1 MTAGDST
8 TAAAAATPSSRF
20 TARGRWGC
28 LMYHS
33 VPASAN
39 GADYFAVPRS
49 EFAAQL
55 DILRALGCRGA
66 SLEEVLR
73 SPTSSDGATPVA
85 ITFDDGY
92 ADNFS
97 EALPE
102 LAARGMSATV
112 FVVTSRVGTSGYMT
126 WDELRAMKNAG
137 ISIQSHTHTHPFL
150 STLPPDDARAELE
163 TARQLL
169 DRELGQST
177 TTVALPN
184 GDAPRGWGRADF
196 ASAGMEWVA
205 TSSFGPNDG
214 RGWRVRRYTVRR
226 GTTRAEFARMVRDL
240 PSSWSREG
248 VRLRTLGVV
257 RSLLG
262 VSRYARWR
270 RRVLRA
276 LGR

>member
-8 TAAAAATPSSRF
+8 ATPSRF
-20 TARGRWGC
+20 DARGRWGC

-39 GADYFAVPRS
+39 AADYFAVPRS

-55 DILRALGCRGA
+55 DLLRALGCRGV
-66 SLEEVLR
+66 SLEEVMG
-73 SPTSSDGATPVA
+73 SPLAANGAAPIA

-102 LAARGMSATV
+102 LVARGMSATV
-112 FVVTSRVGTSGYMT
+112 FVVTSRVGTPGYLT
-126 WDELRAMKNAG
+126 WDQLREMKNAG
-137 ISIQSHTHTHPFL
+137 MSIQSHTHTHPFL
-150 STLPPDDARAELE
+150 STLEPGDARAELE
-163 TARQLL
+163 RARQLI
-169 DRELGQST
+169 DRELGQAT
-177 TTVALPN
+177 TTLALPN
-184 GDAPRGWGRADF
+184 GDAPRGWRRADF
-196 ASAGMEWVA
+196 LSAGVEWVA
-205 TSSFGPNDG
+205 TSSFGANDG

-226 GTTRAEFARMVRDL
+226 GTTRAEFARIVRDL

-248 VRLRTLGVV
+248 LRLRTLGVV

-270 RRVLRA
+270 RRVLRV